1 MAGTEYS
8 DLDQQFEDIEEVL
21 GKELGK
27 VTIMEHFYPPVL
39 SIYVTRRCPL
49 QNDERRR
56 LKLHTSYKRDLL

>member
-39 SIYVTRRCPL
+39 LLYVTRVPFKTMKGE
-49 QNDERRR
+49 D
-56 LKLHTSYKRDLL
+56 